1 LSKEETM
8 PLLSWCAH
16 HRFWALG
23 AGLAVVLAAVA
34 AGVWFFVLRSPGTQV
49 DLRQALRLYRHDQ
62 QDSSAADGSLL
73 PAPGVYNY
81 RTSGYERLSVA
92 GISRSFPSSS
102 EVIVTDTA
110 CATVRWVPFEQHM
123 EGIVECSEAN
133 GAVGMVSAL
142 SDEEIAGVR
151 TTEVIRCPA
160 DAYFVPAKAVT
171 GQRWSATC
179 HTGTQTVGFGGRVLG
194 WSTIAVYGRH
204 EPALHT
210 RLTLTFH
217 GGESGSNPTDYWV
230 SPTTGLILKE
240 SEAVDLSQKTGPLGS
255 VSYREQMAI
264 TLTSL
269 AAAH

>member
-1 LSKEETM
+1 M
-8 PLLSWCAH
+8 PLLTWFAH

-23 AGLAVVLAAVA
+23 AGVAVLIAAVA

-62 QDSSAADGSLL
+62 QDPATGAGSRL
-73 PAPGVYNY
+73 PAPGVYSY
-81 RTSGYERLSVA
+81 RTSGYERLSLA

-102 EVIVTDTA
+102 EVVVTDAA

-123 EGIVECSEAN
+123 EGLVECSGRN

-151 TTEVIRCPA
+151 TTEVIHCPA
-160 DAYFVPAKAVT
+160 GAYFMPAHPAPA
-171 GQRWSATC
+171 QRWSATC
-179 HTGTQTVGFGGRVLG
+179 HAGSQAVAFGGRVLG
-194 WSTIAVYGRH
+194 WSTIAVHGRH

-210 RLTLTFH
+210 RLTLTFR
-217 GGESGSNPTDYWV
+217 GEEHGSNPTDYWV
-230 SPTTGLILKE
+230 SPTTGLILRE
-240 SEAVDLSQKTGPLGS
+240 QEAVDLSQRTGPLGS
-255 VSYREQMAI
+255 VRYQEQMAI

-269 AAAH
+269 SGVR

>member
-1 LSKEETM
+1 M
-8 PLLSWCAH
+8 PLLSWFAH
-16 HRFWALG
+16 HRLWALG
-23 AGLAVVLAAVA
+23 AGVAVLIAAVA

-62 QDSSAADGSLL
+62 QDPPIGTASRL

-81 RTSGYERLSVA
+81 RTSGYERLSLA

-102 EVIVTDTA
+102 EVVVTDGA

-123 EGIVECSEAN
+123 EGLVECSGRN

-151 TTEVIRCPA
+151 TAEVIHCPA
-160 DAYFVPAKAVT
+160 GAYFMPARPAP

-179 HTGTQTVGFGGRVLG
+179 HAGSQAVAFGGRVLG
-194 WSTIAVYGRH
+194 WSTIAVHGRR

-210 RLTLTFH
+210 RLTLTFR
-217 GGESGSNPTDYWV
+217 GEERGSNPTDYWV
-230 SPTTGLILKE
+230 SPTTGLILRE
-240 SEAVDLSQKTGPLGS
+240 QEAVDLSQRTGPLGS
-255 VSYREQMAI
+255 VRYQEQMAI

-269 AAAH
+269 SGVR

>member
-1 LSKEETM
+1 M
-8 PLLSWCAH
+8 PLLSWFAH

-62 QDSSAADGSLL
+62 QDSSSADRSSL

-102 EVIVTDTA
+102 EVVVTDTG

-123 EGIVECSEAN
+123 EGLVECSEGN

-151 TTEVIRCPA
+151 TTEVIHCPT
-160 DAYFVPAKAVT
+160 DAYFLPADPVA
-171 GQRWSATC
+171 GRRWSATC
-179 HTGTQTVGFGGRVLG
+179 HTGSQPVGFEGRVLG
-194 WSTIAVYGRH
+194 WSSIAVHGRH
-204 EPALHT
+204 ERALHT
-210 RLTLTFH
+210 RLTLTFR
-217 GGESGSNPTDYWV
+217 GGERGSNPTDYWV

-255 VSYREQMAI
+255 VSYQEQMAI

-269 AAAH
+269 AAAR

>member
-1 LSKEETM
+1 MSKEDTM
-8 PLLSWCAH
+8 PLLSWFAH
-16 HRFWALG
+16 HRFWAFG

-62 QDSSAADGSLL
+62 QDPSSADGSLL

-81 RTSGYERLSVA
+81 RTSGFERLSVA
-92 GISRSFPSSS
+92 GISRSFPASS
-102 EVIVTDTA
+102 EVVVTDTA

-133 GAVGMVSAL
+133 GAVGMVSAI
-142 SDEEIAGVR
+142 SDEEIAGVT
-151 TTEVIRCPA
+151 TTEVIRCPE
-160 DAYFVPAKAVT
+160 DAYFVPPKPVA

-179 HTGTQTVGFGGRVLG
+179 HTGGHAVGFVGRELG
-194 WSTIAVYGRH
+194 WSTIAVHGRR

-230 SPTTGLILKE
+230 SPTTGVILKE
-240 SEAVDLSQKTGPLGS
+240 AEAVDLAQKTGPLGS
-255 VSYREQMAI
+255 VSYQEQMAI

-269 AAAH
+269 GAAH